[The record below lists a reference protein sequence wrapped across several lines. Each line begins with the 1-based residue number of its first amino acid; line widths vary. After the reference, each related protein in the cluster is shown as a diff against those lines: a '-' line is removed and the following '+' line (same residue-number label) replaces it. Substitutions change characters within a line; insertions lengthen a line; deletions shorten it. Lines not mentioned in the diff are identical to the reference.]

1 MAQDT
6 QSVSKSW
13 WQTLP
18 GLLTAVAG
26 IITAVTGLL
35 VAVHQAGW
43 FNHASAPS
51 ASVQTTS
58 PTSENTAQPGGTSAV
73 QSTATSRS
81 LTLPQTTQ
89 LRYETAVYQLL
100 AARVEPY
107 SPGKVALRLGVRM
120 TNNNRYDANFW
131 AASFRLSSNGA
142 LIAPNSDLDELVAAN
157 SSKDAE
163 IEFILPDSL
172 AAAGLQMGDVGD
184 GKPSLPLT
192 LQSVSR

>member
-6 QSVSKSW
+6 QSESKSW

-18 GLLTAVAG
+18 GLLTAIAG

-43 FNHASAPS
+43 FNHTPAPS
-51 ASVQTTS
+51 ASVQTAN
-58 PTSENTAQPGGTSAV
+58 PTSGNAAQPSGTSAARS
-73 QSTATSRS
+73 QATRS
-81 LTLPQTTQ
+81 LPLPQTTQ
-89 LRYETAVYQLL
+89 IRNDSAVYQLL

-107 SPGKVALRLGVRM
+107 SPGKVALHLGVRM
-120 TNNNRYDANFW
+120 TNNNRYDVNFW

-142 LIAPNSDLDELVAAN
+142 LVAPNSDLDELVAAN

-163 IEFILPDSL
+163 IEFILPDNL
-172 AAAGLQMGDVGD
+172 ASAGLQMGEVGE
-184 GKPSLPLT
+184 GKPTIPLA
-192 LQSVSR
+192 LQPTSK